1 MEKSKKDSIDSSSS
15 SSSSESVHLEREEK
29 HGQRLANKNNKKSY
43 LRRVNAR
50 SIEYDINILK
60 PKKNIDFD
68 LQSSLSSS
76 SISNQESSS
85 SFSEKSSS
93 NSDLVVL
100 EKEMRHGKR
109 LANPLKK
116 FSYLSR

>member
-1 MEKSKKDSIDSSSS
+1 SI
-15 SSSSESVHLEREEK
+15 HLEREEK

-43 LRRVNAR
+43 LRRVNAK
-50 SIEYDINILK
+50 SIEYDIDILK

-76 SISNQESSS
+76 SSLSNEESSS
-85 SFSEKSSS
+85 SFSKKNSS